1 VLTELAH
8 EQRHRVGH
16 AGEVGLESQLHLGL
30 PLRVGS
36 VRIATDLV
44 CVSDNWRD
52 LDPARLEL
60 AAQKRELVVVE
71 IELQGLRLELDRID
85 DAVVLGLVDEALQ
98 LVRVKRRFDLSL
110 LPSSS
115 DCAEPPS
122 LEALDTAA
130 ARDRSLHA
138 GVRGVTLRAHL
149 EHELVAHGAGG
160 ELVPA
165 RATTHVGR
173 DEVGVVPLHSNVS
186 SRG

>member
-16 AGEVGLESQLHLGL
+16 AGEVGLESQLGRRL
-30 PLRVGS
+30 PVRIGS
-36 VRIATDLV
+36 VRIAIDLV
-44 CVSDNWRD
+44 CVSNDGRD

-71 IELQGLRLELDRID
+71 IELDGLRLELDRID

-98 LVRVKRRFDLSL
+98 LVRVKRRFDLIL

-122 LEALDTAA
+122 LEALGTAA
-130 ARDRSLHA
+130 ARNRSLHA
-138 GVRGVTLRAHL
+138 GVRGVTPRAHL